1 MYSKTL
7 TFIVASTC
15 LNTSVPEGGAGSDSS
30 EGPMHGWS
38 LLVPCGLLA
47 LCLNLGWTLS
57 SEEDEDG
64 VVSVDQ
70 LSSHHSK
77 LVSMKKKYR
86 NIRCSLFAKTKFSSA
101 KNTKLAQFQ
110 NVP

>member
-1 MYSKTL
+1 MYFKTL

-15 LNTSVPEGGAGSDSS
+15 LNTSVPEGGARSDSS
-30 EGPMHGWS
+30 EDPMHGWS
-38 LLVPCGLLA
+38 LLLPCGLLP

-70 LSSHHSK
+70 LSSGHSK
-77 LVSMKKKYR
+77 LVSLKKKYR
-86 NIRCSLFAKTKFSSA
+86 NIRYSYFAKTKFSSA
-101 KNTKLAQFQ
+101 KNTKLPQF
-110 NVP
+110 